1 MPVGRMLAGSESGA
15 ILPGTQFPQRP
26 LGHSV
31 KKDICSGSLNALL
44 QLTPRLVCLAM
55 FLLGISS
62 ARLMRCNCN
71 NNNKLRQQMM
81 AGPPVDHEA
90 LLLLLADWG
99 LSSEVLRQVRE
110 QIPVVASPVKKP
122 PPNTKRL
129 TAIKNKLN
137 HLRMQ
142 HDRMVATYER
152 EMEAARL
159 TGVKITAN
167 EKEISDLDAE
177 YRALAEQTRLTPTP
191 TPVATPVATP
201 PGSDNGED
209 AAEGGEGA
217 SAADE
222 FGAGHDDDMG
232 VNVSSDTITQ
242 TALNTQNGKKRCVPI
257 PTPNSLNVNFGQYDQ
272 EELVLLRQRLDE
284 HLRDAENARNIDLD
298 MAASVALL
306 SGDTGDGFEIAQ
318 EG

>member
-1 MPVGRMLAGSESGA
+1 
-15 ILPGTQFPQRP
+15 
-26 LGHSV
+26 
-31 KKDICSGSLNALL
+31 
-44 QLTPRLVCLAM
+44 
-55 FLLGISS
+55 
-62 ARLMRCNCN
+62 
-71 NNNKLRQQMM
+71 M

-110 QIPVVASPVKKP
+110 RIPVAAPPVKKP

-129 TAIKNKLN
+129 TAIKNKLG

-152 EMEAARL
+152 EMEVARL
-159 TGVKITAN
+159 TGVKIAAN

-191 TPVATPVATP
+191 TPVATPVETP
-201 PGSDNGED
+201 PLSVQGDD

-217 SAADE
+217 SDADE
-222 FGAGHDDDMG
+222 FGAGLDDEMG
-232 VNVSSDTITQ
+232 VNVCSDTITQ
-242 TALNTQNGKKRCVPI
+242 AALNTQNGKKRCVPI
-257 PTPNSLNVNFGQYDQ
+257 PTLNTLNVNFGQYDQ
-272 EELVLLRQRLDE
+272 EELALLRQRLDE

-306 SGDTGDGFEIAQ
+306 SGDTGDGFEITQ

>member
-1 MPVGRMLAGSESGA
+1 
-15 ILPGTQFPQRP
+15 
-26 LGHSV
+26 
-31 KKDICSGSLNALL
+31 
-44 QLTPRLVCLAM
+44 
-55 FLLGISS
+55 
-62 ARLMRCNCN
+62 
-71 NNNKLRQQMM
+71 M

-110 QIPVVASPVKKP
+110 RIPVVASPVKKP
-122 PPNTKRL
+122 PPITKRL

-191 TPVATPVATP
+191 TLVATRVVTP
-201 PGSDNGED
+201 PGSDNGDD
-209 AAEGGEGA
+209 AAEGGAHRNHLVGRGYVVPR
-217 SAADE
+217 SRE
-222 FGAGHDDDMG
+222 FGC
-232 VNVSSDTITQ
+232 
-242 TALNTQNGKKRCVPI
+242 KRV
-257 PTPNSLNVNFGQYDQ
+257 TPGLINCLG
-272 EELVLLRQRLDE
+272 
-284 HLRDAENARNIDLD
+284 
-298 MAASVALL
+298 
-306 SGDTGDGFEIAQ
+306 T
-318 EG
+318 